1 MRLSKYNLVSSQA
14 DKKIHELQH
23 MVQAVSPAEG
33 WIYTIRKA
41 INMSMRQLAERM
53 HVTTQSVKEMEVRE
67 KSGAITLDTLNKV
80 AKALNMK
87 LVYGFIPE
95 AGSIDKM
102 IEQRAEELATQI
114 VMRTSASMK
123 LEDQEN
129 SPQRI
134 KQSIKEMKEEL
145 KKEMP
150 RYLWD

>member
-14 DKKIHELQH
+14 DKKIHDLQH
-23 MVQAVSPAEG
+23 MVLAVSPAEG

-53 HVTTQSVKEMEVRE
+53 HITTQSVKEMEVRE
-67 KSGAITLDTLNKV
+67 KSGTITLDTLNKV

-134 KQSIKEMKEEL
+134 TQAIKEMKEEL

>member
-14 DKKIHELQH
+14 DKKIHDLQH
-23 MVQAVSPAEG
+23 LVQAVRPAEG

-53 HVTTQSVKEMEVRE
+53 HITTQSVKEMEVRE
-67 KSGAITLDTLNKV
+67 KSGTITLDTLNKV

-134 KQSIKEMKEEL
+134 TQAIKEMKEEL